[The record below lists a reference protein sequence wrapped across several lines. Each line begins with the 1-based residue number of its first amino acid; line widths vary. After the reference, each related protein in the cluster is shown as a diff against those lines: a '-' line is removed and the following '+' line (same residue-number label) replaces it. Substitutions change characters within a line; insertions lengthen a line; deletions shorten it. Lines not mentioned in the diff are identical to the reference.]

1 MSTVKLVGFTFVVF
15 CKCDIYTV
23 AATETRMCWFFSPIC
38 LSLSLQIIEKLS
50 INAPSGEVRLKV
62 LKEIA
67 QEYNLEWDSSSTEAE
82 LGKKHEDLL
91 VHLII

>member
-1 MSTVKLVGFTFVVF
+1 MKLKVSNNSR
-15 CKCDIYTV
+15 
-23 AATETRMCWFFSPIC
+23 ETKKRV
-38 LSLSLQIIEKLS
+38 IEKLS
-50 INAPSGEVRLKV
+50 VNTPSGEVRLKV